1 MNNRKLA
8 AALSCLA
15 LAVIGLS
22 AQSYP
27 PPFPRANATK
37 VLENDRLIAWDTVW
51 PKGQPT
57 QMHQHPYDLVAA
69 FLEGGDRM
77 ITSQDGTKRP
87 TTAKAYD
94 VSLTAKG
101 NIHIEEGTSDKPPR
115 AILVE
120 LKESAARMLPPVD
133 APAPTAFPRP
143 GAKQLLDNARVTI
156 WEYKWT
162 LGAPV
167 PLHKHDRDTLVVWF
181 ENGKLQS
188 APLTGSPSVI
198 DASFGRLRYNE
209 RGTVHTETAIE
220 GPPHAVIIELK

>member
-1 MNNRKLA
+1 MRKSAL
-8 AALSCLA
+8 ALSCLA
-15 LAVIGLS
+15 LVVIGLS

-27 PPFPRANATK
+27 PPFPRVNATK
-37 VLENDRLIAWDTVW
+37 VLENDRLIAWDTMW

-57 QMHQHPYDLVAA
+57 AMHQHPYDLVAV
-69 FLEGGDRM
+69 FLEPGDRM

-101 NIHIEEGTSDKPPR
+101 NIHIEEGTSNRPPR

-133 APAPTAFPRP
+133 APAPTAFPRE

-156 WEYKWT
+156 WEYTWT
-162 LGAPV
+162 LRAPV

-181 ENGKLQS
+181 EDGKLQS
-188 APLTGSPSVI
+188 TPLTGSPSIV
-198 DASFGRLRYNE
+198 DASFGGLRYSE
-209 RGTVHTETAIE
+209 RGTVHTETAIA

>member
-1 MNNRKLA
+1 MRKLA
-8 AALSCLA
+8 AALTLLA
-15 LAVIGLS
+15 LVSVALI
-22 AQSYP
+22 AQPLP
-27 PPFPRANATK
+27 PPFPRPNATK

-57 QMHQHPYDLVAA
+57 AMHQHPYDLVAA
-69 FLEGGDRM
+69 FLEPGDRM

-120 LKESAARMLPPVD
+120 LKESSARMLPPVD

-143 GAKQLLDNARVTI
+143 GARQLLDNARVTI

-167 PLHKHDRDTLVVWF
+167 PLHKHDRDTLVIWF
-181 ENGKLQS
+181 EDGKLQS
-188 APLTGSPSVI
+188 TPLTGSPSVI
-198 DASFGRLRYNE
+198 DASFGTLRYSE
-209 RGTVHTETAIE
+209 RGTVHTETAID

>member
-1 MNNRKLA
+1 MRKSVAVVSLLALGSLVLA
-8 AALSCLA
+8 AA
-15 LAVIGLS
+15 
-22 AQSYP
+22 QSSFP
-27 PPFPRANATK
+27 PPFPRDNATK
-37 VLENDRLIAWDTVW
+37 VLENDRLIAWDVVW
-51 PKGQPT
+51 PEGEPT
-57 QMHQHPYDLVAA
+57 AMHQHPYDLVAV

-77 ITSQDGTKRP
+77 ITNQDSSKHP

-101 NIHIEEGTSDKPPR
+101 VIHIEEGTSDKPPR

-188 APLTGSPSVI
+188 APLAGAPSVVE
-198 DASFGRLRYNE
+198 ASFGKLRYSE